1 VVTATL
7 PWGRSMIAQS
17 TDRPVYASDNDAI
30 VKQALDILRA
40 RVAKGPLMNAPKVV
54 SEYCILRAGARPDQ
68 AREVFSVLWLDSQN
82 RLILAEDMFT
92 GTLTQTSVYPR
103 EIVRRALAVDAAAV
117 ILTHN
122 HPSGTTEPSQ
132 ADIKLTE
139 HLKTA
144 LAIVDV
150 KVLDHIVTA
159 GGDALSMAERGLI

>member
-1 VVTATL
+1 
-7 PWGRSMIAQS
+7 MIAQS
-17 TDRPVYASDNDAI
+17 TDRPVYASDNDQIIA
-30 VKQALDILRA
+30 QALDILRA

-68 AREVFSVLWLDSQN
+68 AREVFSVLWLDTQN
-82 RLILAEDMFT
+82 RLIVVEDMFT

-103 EIVRRALAVDAAAV
+103 ELVRRALAVDAAAV

-122 HPSGTTEPSQ
+122 HPSGTTEPSR
-132 ADIKLTE
+132 ADINLTQ

-144 LAIVDV
+144 LATVDV
-150 KVLDHIVTA
+150 QVLDHIVTA